1 MKKACL
7 IEAAKIDIGKNNSHV
22 LRVEINIEKTLKD
35 AGLRFL
41 QHKWHSRTSMLY
53 SRSYRGSLLRILS
66 MVMQCIAEVFF
77 ISH

>member
-7 IEAAKIDIGKNNSHV
+7 IEAAKIDIRKNKSLV
-22 LRVEINIEKTLKD
+22 LWVEINLEKTLKYAD
-35 AGLRFL
+35 LSSL
-41 QHKWHSRTSMLY
+41 QQKYHSRTRMLY

-66 MVMQCIAEVFF
+66 MVTQHIAEDFL